1 MQRKRILALAAVA
14 ALAVGFTPAA
24 NAIADLAVADGDPV
38 VKPGSPTARPAD
50 LRLPPDAAGSV
61 PVDPNA
67 GAASSDIATL
77 NQRYALTT
85 AQRVKAET
93 ILQSST
99 VLGNALKK
107 KSAADVPYTVDQFG
121 AWRDDETGVMH
132 GAIYDIT
139 MSRPVNTLMSRLP
152 VLTADGQPS
161 TIQVKLTNLQ
171 KFTMIVSFDTQA
183 VVEVDPIATEGATF
197 APGPEMTPRPT
208 PTGDGDQ

>member
-14 ALAVGFTPAA
+14 ALAVGFTPAG
-24 NAIADLAVADGDPV
+24 NAIAHLTVAEGDPV
-38 VKPGSPTARPAD
+38 VKPGSPGSGQVD
-50 LRLPPDAAGSV
+50 LRQPPDATGSV

-67 GAASSDIATL
+67 GAASRDIATL
-77 NQRYALTT
+77 NQRYALTA
-85 AQRVKAET
+85 AQRVQAET
-93 ILQSST
+93 ILQNST
-99 VLGNALKK
+99 VLGSALKK
-107 KSAADVPYTVDQFG
+107 KSASSLPYTVDQFG
-121 AWRDDETGVMH
+121 AWRDDDTGVMH

-139 MSRPVNTLMSRLP
+139 LSRPINTLMSRLP

-183 VVEVDPIATEGATF
+183 VVEVDPIATEGAVFT
-197 APGPEMTPRPT
+197 PGPETTPRPT